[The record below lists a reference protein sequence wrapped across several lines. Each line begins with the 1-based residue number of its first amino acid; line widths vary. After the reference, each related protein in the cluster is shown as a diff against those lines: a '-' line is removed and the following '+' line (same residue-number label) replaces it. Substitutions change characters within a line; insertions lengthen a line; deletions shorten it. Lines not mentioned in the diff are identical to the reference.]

1 MANSA
6 NWFRGLLGGTSGLVL
21 AAAATGAWAAG
32 AGMLADPN
40 GVVATAAAGQGVS
53 FEVFLPLR
61 NAATLDTLL
70 KQQQDPSSAS
80 YHKWLTPAQFA
91 QKFGATPASLNAARA
106 SLAASGFSVDAM
118 HSSSLTVS
126 GTVGTVNRAFGAS
139 LKTLTHQT
147 GTSQFVSAAPLTLPA
162 ALTAQGATVVAFANR
177 PNLHVDSQ
185 KVAVSAPA
193 NRTSD
198 HGPYFFT
205 DLRQAYG
212 YPALNAKMAN
222 GAYLDGTGVNVAI
235 VISSQVLNSDVAAAF
250 NHEKFSAISGRPVPT
265 ITEVPID
272 GGTGPADPSSDG
284 FFEASLDT
292 QQVTGGAPGAK
303 VTVLD
308 IPDLSD
314 QHIIDAYLTAVE
326 QNTYSVVSSSFGGC
340 ELDYTAAYNGGVDN
354 TGVLRTYDALF
365 KQGNAEGITFIAS
378 SGDSGGLSCPNV
390 ADTTGVPSVEFPSSD
405 PAVTAVGG
413 GNLQTTAPSSTI
425 PLNSAYVT
433 ENAYGDPENSANPL
447 GPRVTNAYW
456 GAGGGPSAVFS
467 TPSYQTLVTTNST
480 TRTTPDVGM
489 QVGGCPGSES
499 VLPCGPER
507 SAVYIY
513 TAGTLGGVI
522 GTSVSAP
529 EFAGALALYVQ
540 RKGRQGNVN
549 TFLYQQSA
557 AQSSNSANNFYHQ
570 HIPGFDGKW
579 SNTFPAGG
587 YDYLYGN
594 GSPIIRNIF
603 GFTDLPAAGV
613 PQTASNP

>member
-1 MANSA
+1 MAQSV
-6 NWFRGLLGGTSGLVL
+6 NWLRRLSGGASGLVL
-21 AAAATGAWAAG
+21 AVAATGASA
-32 AGMLADPN
+32 AGMLADPAA
-40 GVVATAAAGQGVS
+40 VVSTAAAGQGVS
-53 FEVFLPLR
+53 FEVFFPLR
-61 NAATLDTLL
+61 NSAGLEALL
-70 KQQQDPSSAS
+70 KQQQDRTSAS
-80 YHKWLTPAQFA
+80 YHKWLSPAQFA
-91 QKFGATPASLNAARA
+91 QQFGPTPVSMNAARA
-106 SLAASGFSVDAM
+106 ALAASGFSVDAV

-126 GTVGTVNRAFGAS
+126 GSVGTVNRAFGAS
-139 LKTLTHQT
+139 LKTLTHRT
-147 GTSQFVSAAPLTLPA
+147 GTTQLVSATRLTLPA
-162 ALTAQGATVVAFANR
+162 ALQAQGATVVAFANR
-177 PNLHVDSQ
+177 PNLHIDAR
-185 KVAVSAPA
+185 KVAVSVPA
-193 NRTSD
+193 NRVSD
-198 HGPYFFT
+198 HGPYWFT
-205 DLRQAYG
+205 DLRQAYA
-212 YPALNAKMAN
+212 YPALNAKMSN

-250 NHEKFSAISGRPVPT
+250 NHEKFSAISGRPAPT
-265 ITEVPID
+265 ITEVPVD
-272 GGTGPADPSSDG
+272 GGTGAADPNSDG

-314 QHIIDAYLTAVE
+314 QHIIDAYLMAVE

-340 ELDYTAAYNGGVDN
+340 ELYYTAAYNGGVDN
-354 TGVLRTYDALF
+354 TGVLRTYDAIF
-365 KQGNAEGITFIAS
+365 KQGNAEGITFVAS
-378 SGDSGGLSCPNV
+378 SGDSGGLSCPNLSDTAAV
-390 ADTTGVPSVEFPSSD
+390 AGVEFPSSD

-413 GNLQTTAPSSTI
+413 GNLQTTAPSSTT
-425 PLNSAYVT
+425 PLSSAYVT
-433 ENAYGDPENSANPL
+433 ENAYGDPENQNNPF
-447 GPRVTNAYW
+447 GPSVTNAYW

-480 TRTTPDVGM
+480 TRTTPDIGM
-489 QVGGCPGSES
+489 QVGGCPGTEA

-513 TAGTLGGVI
+513 VNGTIGGVI

-557 AQSSNSANNFYHQ
+557 AQTSNSANAVYHQ
-570 HIPGFDGKW
+570 HIPGFDGKF

-594 GSPIIRNIF
+594 GSPLVRNLF
-603 GFTDLPAAGV
+603 SFTDLPAAGT
-613 PQTASNP
+613 PQTATNP